1 MARPPYQ
8 PSLLRL
14 LHGVTALLVLA
25 AWLSGLIVYSRY
37 DGRWGRLPFTP
48 PGSWIDLHG
57 QAGFLLLP
65 LGLAFAAYALS
76 LGRAR
81 LRRATNAMALAAL
94 VLAVATGKLMQEDWL
109 RDGQLHH
116 LAYSLH
122 LAAWLL
128 IGLAVVLHVGESLRL
143 GGTPLLASMASTTL
157 RPGDLPGDWP
167 EQVRRFLKRRR

>member
-14 LHGVTALLVLA
+14 THGLTALLVLA
-25 AWLSGLIVYSRY
+25 AWLSGLFVYSRY
-37 DGRWGRLPFTP
+37 DGRWGRLPFI
-48 PGSWIDLHG
+48 PGGNWIDLHV

-65 LGLAFAAYALS
+65 LGLVFAAYAFS

-81 LRRATNAMALAAL
+81 LKRSTNAMALGGL
-94 VLAVATGKLMQEDWL
+94 VLAVATGKLMDEDWL

-122 LAAWLL
+122 LVAWVL
-128 IGLAVVLHVGESLRL
+128 IGLAVLVHVADSLRL
-143 GGTPLLASMASTTL
+143 GGLPLLASMASTSL
-157 RPGDLPGDWP
+157 RQGDRPGDWP
-167 EQVRRFLKRRR
+167 GQVRRFLQRGH

>member
-1 MARPPYQ
+1 MARAPYQ

-14 LHGVTALLVLA
+14 THGLTALLVLA
-25 AWLSGLIVYSRY
+25 AWLSGLFVYSRY

-65 LGLAFAAYALS
+65 LGLLFAAYALS

-81 LRRATNAMALAAL
+81 LRRATNAMALGAL

-109 RDGQLHH
+109 REGQLHH

-122 LAAWLL
+122 LVAWLL
-128 IGLAVVLHVGESLRL
+128 IGLAVLLHVGESLRL
-143 GGTPLLASMASTTL
+143 GGMPLLASMASTSL
-157 RPGDLPGDWP
+157 RQGDLPGDWP
-167 EQVRRFLKRRR
+167 GQVRRFLQRGR